1 VSTIDLLKNIAGR
14 LNKYKILILVAAIIC
29 AIGCYIPELNKKTIY
44 TAKATLFPMNSD
56 NEGSSSSSL
65 SSLLGLNDA
74 TKSFGNDNSVNILEL
89 TVSRTLMQT
98 VASKRL
104 PAFNN
109 KTIAELLVAEK
120 NNSASLFTSKME
132 FPADSVSQAILGS
145 ALLSGNFTAKI
156 NKNNVLEL
164 YYSNTN
170 ASLLE
175 PVTDTIIVEITK
187 FYTDLKIQKAL
198 SDYNFTVAQLDSVQR
213 LLDKLDSKAI
223 GMQNTTLFTSDK
235 LLAYQIPKNYVAD
248 AKDIATH
255 RKDLLINNKEEAMWR
270 LQKITPIVEILDK
283 PQPPFASKRSTPTI
297 MAILGFLIGAFLAAF
312 IVIAKL
318 LYEYAKAEIH
328 KAFTET
334 TT

>member
-14 LNKYKILILVAAIIC
+14 IKKYKLLIFIVAVIFAVGLC
-29 AIGCYIPELNKKTIY
+29 IPELNKKTVY
-44 TAKATLFPMNSD
+44 TAKATLFPLNSD
-56 NEGSSSSSL
+56 NGATSSSSL
-65 SSLLGLNDA
+65 SSLLGLSDA
-74 TKSFGNDNSVNILEL
+74 TKGFGNDNAVNILEL

-98 VASKRL
+98 VASKPL
-104 PAFNN
+104 PSFNN
-109 KTIAELLVAEK
+109 KTIAELLVTEK
-120 NNSASLFTSKME
+120 NNSASFFTSKIE
-132 FPADSVSQAILGS
+132 FPADSVSQTILGG
-145 ALLSGNFTAKI
+145 ALLSGNFAAKI

-213 LLDKLDSKAI
+213 ILNKLDSKAI
-223 GMQNTTLFTSDK
+223 GMQNTTLFTSEK
-235 LLAYQIPKNYVAD
+235 LLAYQIPKNYVAY

-283 PQPPFASKRSTPTI
+283 PQRPFDSKKSTPI
-297 MAILGFLIGAFLAAF
+297 LMAIIGFLLGAFLAAF
-312 IVIAKL
+312 IVIAEL

-328 KAFTET
+328 KSFTET

>member
-1 VSTIDLLKNIAGR
+1 VSTIDLLKKIAGR
-14 LNKYKILILVAAIIC
+14 VKKYKIHILVVAILC
-29 AIGCYIPELNKKTIY
+29 AIGLYIPELTKKTVY
-44 TAKATLFPMNSD
+44 TAKATLFPLNSD
-56 NEGSSSSSL
+56 NEGASSSSL
-65 SSLLGLNDA
+65 SSLLGLSDA
-74 TKSFGNDNSVNILEL
+74 TKSFGNDNAVNILEL

-109 KTIAELLVAEK
+109 KNIAELLVTEK
-120 NNSASLFTSKME
+120 NNSASFFSSKIG
-132 FPADSVSQAILGS
+132 FPADSISQVIIGG
-145 ALLSGNFTAKI
+145 ALLSGSFSAKI

-164 YYSNTN
+164 YYSNTD

-198 SDYNFTVAQLDSVQR
+198 SDYNFTIAQLDSVQKT
-213 LLDKLDSKAI
+213 LDKLDSKAI

-235 LLAYQIPKNYVAD
+235 LLAYQIPKNYIAD

-255 RKDLLINNKEEAMWR
+255 RKDILINNKEEAMWR

-283 PQPPFASKRSTPTI
+283 PQPPFDSKRSTPVL
-297 MAILGFLIGAFLAAF
+297 MAIIGFLFGAFLTMF
-312 IVIAKL
+312 IVIAEL
-318 LYEYAKAEIH
+318 LFEYAKAEIH
-328 KAFTET
+328 KSLTGSN
-334 TT
+334 